1 MAPHQAIVPTSTM
14 MDFYVGGGIDYAF
27 LGVGEAGLK
36 NPRKTSGPL
45 HSALIDP
52 GFFQWIGL
60 RENLQKNQGFPVKIF
75 PSSSSMIF
83 GQADACG
90 NVNVSNFA
98 GRVPGVGGFADPRRV
113 TFWSKFGEKLQPY
126 TNQVLLL
133 LLSNYQII
141 KLSSSSTTSTSTS
154 STSSPPLNLRD
165 QKSTPSD
172 KYGDWLHNINSQHY
186 YQHQFS
192 FSIILYTHMAM
203 DQYLYIPFLEGWTS
217 INPSYFD
224 VNRRGTIGFDPLPYV
239 GFSVRHLNHQIL
251 RYPPRIKRGN
261 GQYLHRTRIILSPL
275 HLRPGHFRQCEDA
288 DLHGHLDL
296 RQLSHQGGTEAAE
309 GRDPYTGRV
318 KLYIISYI

>member
-1 MAPHQAIVPTSTM
+1 MATVESGVWGGVPQGGLRFGTSTGFEVGFVPLSLNVAGSPPWSPWWWEFQDPIYGGTVPYFWPYFVGISPYIGLTYGRYLQFRFLIWPVMAPHQAIVPTSTM

-141 KLSSSSTTSTSTS
+141 KLS
-154 STSSPPLNLRD
+154 NYHHH
-165 QKSTPSD
+165 Q
-172 KYGDWLHNINSQHY
+172 
-186 YQHQFS
+186 QHQ
-192 FSIILYTHMAM
+192 H
-203 DQYLYIPFLEGWTS
+203 QHQH
-217 INPSYFD
+217 
-224 VNRRGTIGFDPLPYV
+224 RQHHRPL
-239 GFSVRHLNHQIL
+239 S
-251 RYPPRIKRGN
+251 
-261 GQYLHRTRIILSPL
+261 T
-275 HLRPGHFRQCEDA
+275 
-288 DLHGHLDL
+288 
-296 RQLSHQGGTEAAE
+296 
-309 GRDPYTGRV
+309 
-318 KLYIISYI
+318 